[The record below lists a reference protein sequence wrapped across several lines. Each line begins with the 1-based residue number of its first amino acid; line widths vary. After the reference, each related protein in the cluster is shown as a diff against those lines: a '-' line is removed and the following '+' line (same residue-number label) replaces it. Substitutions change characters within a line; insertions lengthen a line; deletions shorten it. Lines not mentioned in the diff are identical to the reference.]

1 MPAVVQSPTKGE
13 QALIGTPVADTDKP
27 IEVLR
32 VVHPFDPCLACSV
45 HLVRPGGAKIL
56 VLNA

>member
-1 MPAVVQSPTKGE
+1 M
-13 QALIGTPVADTDKP
+13 IGTPVADTDKP